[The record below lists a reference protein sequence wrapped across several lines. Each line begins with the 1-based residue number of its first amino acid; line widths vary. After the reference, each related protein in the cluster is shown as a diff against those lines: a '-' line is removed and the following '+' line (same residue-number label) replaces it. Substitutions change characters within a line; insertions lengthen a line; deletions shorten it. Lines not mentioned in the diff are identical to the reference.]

1 MNQLARLLA
10 GLLALSCLVLA
21 LSAEE
26 VWHEDEGWGV
36 NLPEGWVLMDSRS
49 DVGNLNFSDPAG
61 HAILQVFGVTAP
73 AREFLAGLQATMKAK
88 PVAGKLVGQGGGT
101 VFRFNGAEARLVEAS
116 WDAGK
121 LPVRGYILAA
131 EAPAGA
137 GQGAVVGQ
145 AAAPAATGWVLTA
158 FALDKEWDAYR
169 DQLLSVLDSFF
180 VGEDAMYLP
189 GPVSQAMAG
198 DGWSGGPL
206 IDAATAV
213 RTAQAVAD
221 REAEILSSYQSAEP
235 DVQEKAWR
243 RFYQMLWK
251 DNYARLDDV
260 SDEVSRL
267 FAKQRVARDRQP
279 AELLAWVQ
287 SFAAETYGS
296 LADLRVPVDA
306 MAQKKGDCDGRSLVY
321 MILLEHLGFS
331 NVLMV
336 SSVYRHAMVGIDAK
350 QAGIKAAGAT
360 FRVDGRD
367 WLVAETMAQVALGQ
381 IAQDKADQRNWMGFD
396 LHFKP

>member
-1 MNQLARLLA
+1 
-10 GLLALSCLVLA
+10 
-21 LSAEE
+21 
-26 VWHEDEGWGV
+26 
-36 NLPEGWVLMDSRS
+36 
-49 DVGNLNFSDPAG
+49 
-61 HAILQVFGVTAP
+61 
-73 AREFLAGLQATMKAK
+73 
-88 PVAGKLVGQGGGT
+88 
-101 VFRFNGAEARLVEAS
+101 
-116 WDAGK
+116 
-121 LPVRGYILAA
+121 
-131 EAPAGA
+131 
-137 GQGAVVGQ
+137 
-145 AAAPAATGWVLTA
+145 
-158 FALDKEWDAYR
+158 
-169 DQLLSVLDSFF
+169 
-180 VGEDAMYLP
+180 
-189 GPVSQAMAG
+189 MAG